1 MFSLHNAFYV
11 LRLSLS
17 TCFEYSGPYR
27 IVHSLTENRK
37 REIREVLNTQSCNKS
52 IVVGNHITEIL
63 TICLK
68 P

>member
-1 MFSLHNAFYV
+1 MGNLGVSDAGRGLMFSLHIAFYI

-37 REIREVLNTQSCNKS
+37 A
-52 IVVGNHITEIL
+52 
-63 TICLK
+63 
-68 P
+68 